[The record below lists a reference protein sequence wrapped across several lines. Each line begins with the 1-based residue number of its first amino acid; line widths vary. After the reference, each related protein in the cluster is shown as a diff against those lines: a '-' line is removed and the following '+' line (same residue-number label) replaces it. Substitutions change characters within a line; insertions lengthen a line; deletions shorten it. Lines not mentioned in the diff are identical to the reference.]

1 MPPKRRQLEPD
12 GVQTPQ
18 DYDGIR
24 TRASSKNVRPAVN
37 AGLVATPRA
46 PKGQAQAKKVAKAQ
60 EKARKK
66 QAAADAMARLA
77 EMEEQ
82 AAAEYALDT
91 TPHLQPPT
99 NKTAHDKAP
108 ATPVTPYPATMSV
121 PEPED
126 WFPSTEQSATDEEV
140 AMADEST
147 ADEIS
152 DIGTTKRI
160 KARKRGIREGIE
172 HIKQAARVDVDD
184 YNIDEVATPLVRLS
198 EKRSRVSGD
207 GGRTSKKT
215 KSVPM
220 EPQPEESEM
229 RREVAQRASRDGP
242 TESDRLSEWFKK
254 TNTSAL
260 GGGLVAKNT
269 RLPSLGHSSHASSA
283 LHPSTA
289 TTSGRSAIQAIVHV
303 KPTSNYGGISDPDE
317 RVGPEQ
323 ARARASPAKGKRR
336 LNSDA
341 IVQVKNDKQSIRGGL
356 TKAEK
361 KNDPLLSDPR
371 WKKRF
376 MPTLYLWAG
385 CQDDCWSLGG
395 TKMNTIQMKRV
406 KPTAKVNLNETKSQ
420 ASIPW
425 TTLPPNICRLSH
437 CSPGS
442 DIIPDITDN
451 GRPYAAI
458 VLAAVAALEEAHG
471 DPKSKDFKPMISG
484 TTLVESNKYVFFSMV
499 NWGGESKRFREGMSG
514 LTGKDFE
521 DIVEKARPILRT
533 HVV

>member
-60 EKARKK
+60 EKAQKK

-91 TPHLQPPT
+91 TPRLQPPT

-198 EKRSRVSGD
+198 EKRSRVSV
-207 GGRTSKKT
+207 S
-215 KSVPM
+215 
-220 EPQPEESEM
+220 
-229 RREVAQRASRDGP
+229 
-242 TESDRLSEWFKK
+242 
-254 TNTSAL
+254 
-260 GGGLVAKNT
+260 
-269 RLPSLGHSSHASSA
+269 
-283 LHPSTA
+283 
-289 TTSGRSAIQAIVHV
+289 IQMFILFIVH
-303 KPTSNYGGISDPDE
+303 
-317 RVGPEQ
+317 
-323 ARARASPAKGKRR
+323 
-336 LNSDA
+336 
-341 IVQVKNDKQSIRGGL
+341 
-356 TKAEK
+356 
-361 KNDPLLSDPR
+361 
-371 WKKRF
+371 
-376 MPTLYLWAG
+376 
-385 CQDDCWSLGG
+385 
-395 TKMNTIQMKRV
+395 
-406 KPTAKVNLNETKSQ
+406 
-420 ASIPW
+420 
-425 TTLPPNICRLSH
+425 
-437 CSPGS
+437 
-442 DIIPDITDN
+442 
-451 GRPYAAI
+451 
-458 VLAAVAALEEAHG
+458 
-471 DPKSKDFKPMISG
+471 
-484 TTLVESNKYVFFSMV
+484 
-499 NWGGESKRFREGMSG
+499 
-514 LTGKDFE
+514 
-521 DIVEKARPILRT
+521 
-533 HVV
+533 